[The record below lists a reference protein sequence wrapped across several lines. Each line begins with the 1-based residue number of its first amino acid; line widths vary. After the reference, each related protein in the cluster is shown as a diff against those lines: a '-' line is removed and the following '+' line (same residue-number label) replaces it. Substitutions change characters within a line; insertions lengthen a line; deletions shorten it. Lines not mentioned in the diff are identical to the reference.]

1 MKFLLFLLI
10 PVFSYS
16 QKTQLKYEWRKIS
29 GPEKYKIVSPN
40 SAVTDVADLEVGTYQ
55 FELKV
60 TNSRGLSA
68 RDTMVLRVSPPA
80 DNRSYATGKVKLTSR
95 FGSSSQ

>member
-10 PVFSYS
+10 PVLGYS
-16 QKTQLKYEWRKIS
+16 QKSALKYEWRKIS
-29 GPEKYKIVSPN
+29 GPSKYKIVSPN
-40 SAVTDVADLEVGTYQ
+40 SAVTDVTDLEVGMYK

-68 RDTMVLRVSPPA
+68 RDTMVLTVSPPA
-80 DNRSYATGKVKLTSR
+80 DNRSYAAGKVKLSSHL
-95 FGSSSQ
+95 GSLSQ

>member
-1 MKFLLFLLI
+1 MKFLFFLLI
-10 PVFSYS
+10 PFFSYS
-16 QKTQLKYEWRKIS
+16 QKTVLKYEWRKIS
-29 GPEKYKIVSPN
+29 GPTNYKIVSPN
-40 SAVTDVADLEVGTYQ
+40 SAVTDVTDLEVGIYQ

-80 DNRSYATGKVKLTSR
+80 DNRAYATGKVKLSSR